1 MGLRISNKQVEAIR
15 RSAAQGYPNECC
27 GVLLGVGRDG
37 VKEVR
42 EVRPLPNL
50 RGKSER
56 AEELLPLAVPGS
68 ESERNR
74 FLIDPNDL
82 RRVEKEARE
91 RGIETVGFF
100 HSHPDH
106 PARPSGYDRD
116 HAFPWYSYV
125 IIAVEAGM
133 PGLYTSWVLRE
144 DRTQFDEEHLE
155 VIE

>member
-1 MGLRISNKQVEAIR
+1 MALKLSNEQVDAIR
-15 RSAAQGYPNECC
+15 RSAAEGYPNECC
-27 GVLLGVGRDG
+27 GVLLGVGQDG

-42 EVRPLPNL
+42 QVRSLPNL

-56 AEELLPLAVPGS
+56 AEELLPLAAPGS

-82 RRVEKEARE
+82 RRVEKEARSL
-91 RGIETVGFF
+91 GLDTVGFF

-125 IIAVEAGM
+125 IIAVEAGK
-133 PGLYTSWVLRE
+133 PGQYTSWVLRD